1 MSVSDSIFLF
11 LFVLLG
17 CWAAVA
23 FYARQ
28 RGLDFEPDPNRD
40 NVFSCEECEYVYTD
54 DDDVERSRC
63 PECGVMNGPVV
74 F

>member
-1 MSVSDSIFLF
+1 V
-11 LFVLLG
+11 
-17 CWAAVA
+17 VA
-23 FYARQ
+23 FYTRQ

-63 PECGVMNGPVV
+63 PECGVMNRPVV